1 MSRIIDIAIF
11 FSYLTL
17 TPVSIN
23 HWCAEIKMEESEVKY
38 QATRLANLSPSIF
51 FIFFPEELLSIE
63 CYLNKAKF
71 LSKANTLAI

>member
-1 MSRIIDIAIF
+1 
-11 FSYLTL
+11 
-17 TPVSIN
+17 
-23 HWCAEIKMEESEVKY
+23 MEESEVKY

-51 FIFFPEELLSIE
+51 FTFFPEDLLSIE